1 MANLL
6 GLNNH
11 LTINKL
17 IKQLS
22 LSVVNIFDIKM
33 KFIRKSKVII
43 WYNLISFYKGGDK
56 VVQAL
61 RQDEY
66 SEPINYLD
74 RVHSDSRGW
83 ITKAEMNCGYKQWHY
98 RYNELLEQDFN
109 QENVYISLN
118 TFYSTF
124 RRLEYLK
131 ELKAQ
136 FIDLDIYK
144 TKFSKEQ
151 IIMHLEADY
160 FNKSIPRPNLIIDSG
175 RGLYLI
181 WLLNSVPSKAL
192 PLWKA
197 IEEYLYSV
205 LKPFGA
211 DRQALDPTRVLRVP
225 GSINSKS
232 NTTVK
237 VIEQYDYIYDLR
249 EIQKE
254 FLPELE
260 ERKANKK
267 GRPSKTVF
275 IHRERSLY
283 YARIQDI
290 IKLCELREYDLKGHR
305 ELILF
310 LYRYYLCYF
319 LEDTKK
325 ALEDVLELNR
335 EFVYPLSETEVV
347 RATRSAERVYLSK
360 DKDYKYKNET
370 LIELLLITELE
381 ETYMT
386 TIISKKEYKR
396 RDREYQ
402 KNKYKEKLKSE
413 GKMSKKEELEQT
425 RAKIKS
431 LREQGFKNKEIM
443 QMLGITSTTTFE
455 RHITYMKKNGLLK

>member
-1 MANLL
+1 MNFEAN
-6 GLNNH
+6 
-11 LTINKL
+11 
-17 IKQLS
+17 
-22 LSVVNIFDIKM
+22 
-33 KFIRKSKVII
+33 
-43 WYNLISFYKGGDK
+43 
-56 VVQAL
+56 
-61 RQDEY
+61 
-66 SEPINYLD
+66 
-74 RVHSDSRGW
+74 
-83 ITKAEMNCGYKQWHY
+83 
-98 RYNELLEQDFN
+98 
-109 QENVYISLN
+109 
-118 TFYSTF
+118 
-124 RRLEYLK
+124 
-131 ELKAQ
+131 
-136 FIDLDIYK
+136 
-144 TKFSKEQ
+144 
-151 IIMHLEADY
+151 Y
-160 FNKSIPRPNLIIDSG
+160 FNKTIPRPNLILDSG
-175 RGLYLI
+175 RGLAF
-181 WLLNSVPSKAL
+181 NMAFKFSTNKAL

-197 IEEYLYSV
+197 LKNIYIVV

-254 FLPELE
+254 FLPEFE

-335 EFVYPLSETEVV
+335 EFVYPLSETEVI
-347 RATRSAERVYLSK
+347 RATRSAEKVYLSK

-370 LIELLLITELE
+370 LIELLAITELE
-381 ETYMT
+381 ETHMS
-386 TIISKKEYKR
+386 TIISNRESKR
-396 RDREYQ
+396 RR
-402 KNKYKEKLKSE
+402 SI
-413 GKMSKKEELEQT
+413 
-425 RAKIKS
+425 RV
-431 LREQGFKNKEIM
+431 
-443 QMLGITSTTTFE
+443 
-455 RHITYMKKNGLLK
+455 

>member
-1 MANLL
+1 MVQVL
-6 GLNNH
+6 
-11 LTINKL
+11 
-17 IKQLS
+17 
-22 LSVVNIFDIKM
+22 
-33 KFIRKSKVII
+33 RKE
-43 WYNLISFYKGGDK
+43 
-56 VVQAL
+56 
-61 RQDEY
+61 EY

-74 RVHSDSRGW
+74 TLHSDSKGW
-83 ITKAEMNCGYKQWHY
+83 ITRAEMNCGYKQWHY
-98 RYNELLEQDFN
+98 RYNELLEQDFE
-109 QENVYISLN
+109 QENIYISLN

-124 RRLEYLK
+124 RRLEYIK

-144 TKFSKEQ
+144 TGFTKEQ

-181 WLLNSVPSKAL
+181 WLLNKVPSKAL

-197 IEEYLYSV
+197 VEEYLYSI

-232 NTTVK
+232 RTTVK
-237 VIEQYDYIYDLR
+237 IIDQYNYLYDLR
-249 EIQKE
+249 EIQSE
-254 FLPELE
+254 YLPELE
-260 ERKANKK
+260 ERKAKKK

-290 IKLCELREYDLKGHR
+290 IKLCELREYDLKGQR

-319 LEDTKK
+319 LEDTQK

-335 EFVYPLSETEVV
+335 EFISPLRETEVV
-347 RATRSAERVYLSK
+347 RATRSAETVYLNK
-360 DKDYKYKNET
+360 NKDYKYKNTT
-370 LIELLLITELE
+370 LIELLEITELE

-386 TIISKKEYKR
+386 TIISDKEYKR
-396 RDREYQ
+396 RQNKAFRKRYQ
-402 KNKYKEKLKSE
+402 EKLKE
-413 GKMSKKEELEQT
+413 DGKLTKKEQINIQ
-425 RAKIKS
+425 RQKIKA
-431 LREQGFKNKEIM
+431 LLEQGFTQKDISKQLNIPSRTIERRVKELRTLQEIV
-443 QMLGITSTTTFE
+443 
-455 RHITYMKKNGLLK
+455 

>member
-1 MANLL
+1 M
-6 GLNNH
+6 G
-11 LTINKL
+11 
-17 IKQLS
+17 
-22 LSVVNIFDIKM
+22 
-33 KFIRKSKVII
+33 
-43 WYNLISFYKGGDK
+43 
-56 VVQAL
+56 QAL
-61 RQDEY
+61 RQEIY

-74 RVHSDSRGW
+74 ALHSNSKGW

-98 RYNELLEQDFN
+98 RYNELLEQNFD
-109 QENVYISLN
+109 QENVYVSLN

-144 TKFSKEQ
+144 TGFTKEQ
-151 IIMHLEADY
+151 IIMHLEAEH
-160 FNKSIPRPNLIIDSG
+160 FNKTIPRPNLIIDSG

-205 LKPFGA
+205 LKQFGA

-232 NTTVK
+232 NTK
-237 VIEQYDYIYDLR
+237 VEIIEQYDYVYDLR

-260 ERKANKK
+260 QRKDKKK
-267 GRPSKTVF
+267 GRPRKTVF

-290 IKLCELREYDLKGHR
+290 TKLCELREYDLDGHR
-305 ELILF
+305 ELVLF
-310 LYRYYLCYF
+310 LYRYYLCSF
-319 LEDTKK
+319 LEDTEK
-325 ALEDVLELNR
+325 ALQDVLELNR
-335 EFVYPLSETEVV
+335 EFVSPLRETEVV

-360 DKDYKYKNET
+360 DKEYKYKNKT
-370 LIELLLITELE
+370 LIELLDITELE

-386 TIISKKEYKR
+386 TIIS
-396 RDREYQ
+396 DREYSRR
-402 KNKYKEKLKSE
+402 KNIRNKKSYQEKLKTE
-413 GKMSKKEELEQT
+413 GKISKKEELEQI

-431 LREQGFKNKEIM
+431 LRAKGFKNKDICIE
-443 QMLGITSTTTFE
+443 LDLAESTLK

>member
-1 MANLL
+1 MGQAIRQEEYLE
-6 GLNNH
+6 
-11 LTINKL
+11 
-17 IKQLS
+17 QL
-22 LSVVNIFDIKM
+22 
-33 KFIRKSKVII
+33 
-43 WYNLISFYKGGDK
+43 
-56 VVQAL
+56 
-61 RQDEY
+61 
-66 SEPINYLD
+66 NYLD
-74 RVHSDSRGW
+74 ILHSDSKGW
-83 ITKAEMNCGYKQWHY
+83 ITRAEINCGYKQWHY
-98 RYNELLEQDFN
+98 RYKELLEQDFN
-109 QENVYISLN
+109 QENVYISIN

-144 TKFSKEQ
+144 TGFTKTQ
-151 IIMHLEADY
+151 IIMHLETDY

-197 IEEYLYSV
+197 VEEYLYSV

-232 NTTVK
+232 KTTVS
-237 VIEQYDYIYDLR
+237 IIDEYDYIYDLR

-254 FLPELE
+254 FLPELKPKE
-260 ERKANKK
+260 KKK
-267 GRPSKTVF
+267 GRPSRTVF

-283 YARIQDI
+283 FARIQDI
-290 IKLCELREYDLKGHR
+290 TKLCELREYDLKGHR

-335 EFVYPLSETEVV
+335 EFIYPLSENEVI
-347 RATRSAERVYLSK
+347 RATRSAEKVYLSK
-360 DKDYKYKNET
+360 DKDYRYKNET
-370 LIELLLITELE
+370 LIELLEITELE
-381 ETYMT
+381 ETHMT
-386 TIISKKEYKR
+386 TIISDKEYKR
-396 RDREYQ
+396 RENIRVKKAYQ
-402 KNKYKEKLKSE
+402 EKLKSE
-413 GKMSKKEELEQT
+413 GKVSEKEKLSQR
-425 RAKIKS
+425 RAKIKDLLREGLKQKDICS
-431 LREQGFKNKEIM
+431 QLNISKDTYIRDRKYLREQGLI
-443 QMLGITSTTTFE
+443 
-455 RHITYMKKNGLLK
+455 

>member
-1 MANLL
+1 MGQVL
-6 GLNNH
+6 
-11 LTINKL
+11 
-17 IKQLS
+17 
-22 LSVVNIFDIKM
+22 M
-33 KFIRKSKVII
+33 KEK
-43 WYNLISFYKGGDK
+43 
-56 VVQAL
+56 
-61 RQDEY
+61 Y
-66 SEPINYLD
+66 SEQINYLD
-74 RVHSDSRGW
+74 ILHSDSKGW
-83 ITKAEMNCGYKQWHY
+83 ITKAEINCGYKQWHY

-109 QENVYISLN
+109 QENVYISIN

-124 RRLEYLK
+124 RRLEYIK

-144 TKFSKEQ
+144 TGFTKEQ

-211 DRQALDPTRVLRVP
+211 DRQALDPTRILRVP

-232 NTTVK
+232 KTTVK

-249 EIQKE
+249 EIQNE
-254 FLPELE
+254 YLPELE
-260 ERKANKK
+260 ERKAKKK

-319 LEDTKK
+319 LEDTQK
-325 ALEDVLELNR
+325 ALGDVLELNR
-335 EFVYPLSETEVV
+335 EFIYPLSETEVI
-347 RATRSAERVYLSK
+347 RATRSAEKVYLSK
-360 DKDYKYKNET
+360 NKDYKYKNET
-370 LIELLLITELE
+370 LIELLVITELE
-381 ETYMT
+381 ETYMS
-386 TIISKKEYKR
+386 TIISKREFKR
-396 RDREYQ
+396 RKNLRDREYQ
-402 KNKYKEKLKSE
+402 KNKYQEKLRADGKVSE
-413 GKMSKKEELEQT
+413 KDKIAER
-425 RAKIKS
+425 RAKIKDLLAQGLKQKDICS
-431 LREQGFKNKEIM
+431 QLDISKPTYVRDRNFLKEQGLI
-443 QMLGITSTTTFE
+443 
-455 RHITYMKKNGLLK
+455 

>member
-1 MANLL
+1 M
-6 GLNNH
+6 G
-11 LTINKL
+11 
-17 IKQLS
+17 
-22 LSVVNIFDIKM
+22 
-33 KFIRKSKVII
+33 
-43 WYNLISFYKGGDK
+43 
-56 VVQAL
+56 QAL
-61 RQDEY
+61 RQEEY

-74 RVHSDSRGW
+74 RVHSDIKGW
-83 ITKAEMNCGYKQWHY
+83 ITKPEMNCGYKQWHY

-335 EFVYPLSETEVV
+335 EFIYPLSETEVI
-347 RATRSAERVYLSK
+347 RATRSAEKVYLSK
-360 DKDYKYKNET
+360 NKDYRYKNET

-381 ETYMT
+381 ETYMS

-396 RDREYQ
+396 RENIRV
-402 KNKYKEKLKSE
+402 KKAYKEKLKSE
-413 GKMSKKEELEQT
+413 GKMSKKEELEQI

-431 LREQGFKNKEIM
+431 LRAKGLKNKEIM
-443 QMLGITSTTTFE
+443 QMLGIHSTTTFE
-455 RHITYMKKNGLLK
+455 RHISYLKKNGLI

>member
-1 MANLL
+1 
-6 GLNNH
+6 
-11 LTINKL
+11 
-17 IKQLS
+17 
-22 LSVVNIFDIKM
+22 M
-33 KFIRKSKVII
+33 KFISKSKVII
-43 WYNLISFYKGGDK
+43 WYNLISFYKGGESMG
-56 VVQAL
+56 QAL
-61 RQDEY
+61 RQEEY

-74 RVHSDSRGW
+74 RVHSDSKGW

-319 LEDTKK
+319 LEDTQK
-325 ALEDVLELNR
+325 ALGDVLELNR
-335 EFVYPLSETEVV
+335 EFIYPLSETEVI
-347 RATRSAERVYLSK
+347 RATRSAEKVYLSK
-360 DKDYKYKNET
+360 NKDYRYKNET

-381 ETYMT
+381 ETYMS

-396 RDREYQ
+396 RENIRV
-402 KNKYKEKLKSE
+402 KKAYKEKLKSE
-413 GKMSKKEELEQT
+413 GKMSKKEELEQI

-431 LREQGFKNKEIM
+431 LRAKGLKNKEIM
-443 QMLGITSTTTFE
+443 QMLGIHSTTTFE
-455 RHITYMKKNGLLK
+455 RHISYLKKNGLI

>member
-1 MANLL
+1 M
-6 GLNNH
+6 G
-11 LTINKL
+11 
-17 IKQLS
+17 Q
-22 LSVVNIFDIKM
+22 V
-33 KFIRKSKVII
+33 
-43 WYNLISFYKGGDK
+43 
-56 VVQAL
+56 L
-61 RQDEY
+61 RQEEY
-66 SEPINYLD
+66 SEQINYLD
-74 RVHSDSRGW
+74 ILHSDSKGW
-83 ITKAEMNCGYKQWHY
+83 ITKAEINCGYKQWHY

-109 QENVYISLN
+109 QENVYISIN

-144 TKFSKEQ
+144 TGFTKEQ

-211 DRQALDPTRVLRVP
+211 DRQALDPTRILRVP

-232 NTTVK
+232 KTTVK

-249 EIQKE
+249 EIQNE
-254 FLPELE
+254 YLPELE
-260 ERKANKK
+260 ERKAKKK

-319 LEDTKK
+319 LEDTQK

-335 EFVYPLSETEVV
+335 EFIYPLSETEVI
-347 RATRSAERVYLSK
+347 RATRSAEKVYLSK

-386 TIISKKEYKR
+386 TIISNKESKR
-396 RDREYQ
+396 RRSIRDEKR
-402 KNKYKEKLKSE
+402 YKEKLKLE
-413 GKMSKKEELEQT
+413 GKMSKKEELEQL